1 MDIKFFEDWFA
12 GYTAEIRKRI
22 SGAPVIQSDPLTEWG
37 WNFRDLPAILDEVD
51 LKIEHTYIVRKH
63 CENIAIW
70 LNLPEA
76 DIKLAAIIGLFHDLG
91 RFRQAIQFGT
101 MDDRVTGSH
110 GQMSADTFMYNTPKD
125 GLSGEEISIIADS
138 LRYHNVF
145 KLPSVLKGRSLL
157 HTQLAR
163 DGDKLDIFRF
173 YTDFSEKRR
182 FRFIMSEGEGEYS
195 EDMLEGVLKGQNL
208 KVSGIRN
215 KNDRKLM
222 QISLVYDI
230 NFGYS
235 FKWMLEKDYLA
246 LIGRGPDGTLD
257 EKMKK
262 VYNYATK
269 WMEERVELR
278 NLPDGTY

>member
-1 MDIKFFEDWFA
+1 
-12 GYTAEIRKRI
+12 
-22 SGAPVIQSDPLTEWG
+22 
-37 WNFRDLPAILDEVD
+37 
-51 LKIEHTYIVRKH
+51 
-63 CENIAIW
+63 
-70 LNLPEA
+70 
-76 DIKLAAIIGLFHDLG
+76 
-91 RFRQAIQFGT
+91 
-101 MDDRVTGSH
+101 
-110 GQMSADTFMYNTPKD
+110 
-125 GLSGEEISIIADS
+125 
-138 LRYHNVF
+138 
-145 KLPSVLKGRSLL
+145 
-157 HTQLAR
+157 
-163 DGDKLDIFRF
+163 
-173 YTDFSEKRR
+173 
-182 FRFIMSEGEGEYS
+182 MSEGEGEYS